1 MESKLDEKDAEDWIY
16 RGEGAANLVL
26 AYSGSS
32 PAFAGKVMRMRKVA
46 RNGSSKIFKNQ
57 PVLTEHERLMW
68 EETRELVASPN
79 KEAAERHFAQ
89 FVMGPLLGPKHV
101 DAGVLV
107 SVSREFHKCVEK
119 KLIGLRPAS
128 RVDAAKVDAER
139 DSVVIMSDH
148 TLFPRGNC
156 EVGPCISVEIKPK
169 CGFLPVSSFIAER
182 NAVKKS
188 TTRFRMHQAL
198 KLRNKEASSNP
209 FSVIFHD
216 SRQISEIS
224 KYNPLDLF
232 SGSKERI
239 HKAIKDLYATPQNNF
254 RVFLNGSLILGGLGG
269 GTSKT
274 STVIEKAFED
284 ALNGVIHQTDGSR
297 TASLMQ
303 LVAETVHH
311 SGVLDRL
318 LEVQKLDRYDIEGAI
333 HAYYNVVSKPCMV
346 CRDLKD
352 AKSIEKCAY
361 LHSIP
366 MDESLK
372 IVKDFL
378 IAASAKDC
386 SLMFSFAPTDDGH
399 GSVHLPSSNQTYDY
413 KVNYIDL
420 DLKRLKKMEGY
431 YELDQKIVKCY
442 NQMGE
447 GEHPKLN
454 HASSLV
460 HVAVN

>member
-148 TLFPRGNC
+148 TLFPRGNHH
-156 EVGPCISVEIKPK
+156 PSVPLVIVKLDPAFRLRLRQVNIVK
-169 CGFLPVSSFIAER
+169 SRSSEA
-182 NAVKKS
+182 
-188 TTRFRMHQAL
+188 AL
-198 KLRNKEASSNP
+198 L
-209 FSVIFHD
+209 SV
-216 SRQISEIS
+216 ISEIS